1 MVLSLRKK
9 NKIQIGDVVAGS
21 ENRGDEFGKRWDA
34 ETRAEGGGG
43 PENNKEVYHVLVG
56 LVARCLRDKNRV
68 PTSIQALAPAPP
80 MDALT

>member
-1 MVLSLRKK
+1 MWWLARKTEGMSLEKDGTPKLER
-9 NKIQIGDVVAGS
+9 
-21 ENRGDEFGKRWDA
+21 RGR
-34 ETRAEGGGG
+34 GG

>member
-1 MVLSLRKK
+1 MWWLARKTEGMSLEKDGTPKLER
-9 NKIQIGDVVAGS
+9 
-21 ENRGDEFGKRWDA
+21 RGE
-34 ETRAEGGGG
+34 GG